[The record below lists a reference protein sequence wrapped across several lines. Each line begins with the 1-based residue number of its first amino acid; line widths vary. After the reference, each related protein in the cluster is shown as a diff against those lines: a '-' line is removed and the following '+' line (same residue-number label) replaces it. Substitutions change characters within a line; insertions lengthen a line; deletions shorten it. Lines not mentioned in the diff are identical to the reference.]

1 MAKYTIELGR
11 LIKSGFDI
19 GLGDYPI
26 FNENHRTELNNK
38 IIQHYYHSEIGLE
51 TPALFKR
58 YLNNKM
64 CEIMPYYNKMCESEA
79 LEFNPLDT
87 YDKTTTEN
95 RIQNTGAQS
104 QVYAN
109 FQNYDSG
116 SNNSSNSN
124 ITNAKNVYSDT
135 PQGMLSETDVE
146 GETYATNANIGN
158 STERGNATG
167 SYNTNTH
174 GNNNSTTT
182 NTGNLSQTIAKS
194 EHGKDGTQSYSKLLE
209 EYRQTI
215 LNIDMMIIDELSQ
228 LFMGIW

>member
-19 GLGDYPI
+19 GLANYPI
-26 FNENHRTELNNK
+26 FDENHRTELNDK

-64 CEIMPYYNKMCESEA
+64 CEIMPYYNKMYESET
-79 LEFNPLDT
+79 LEFNPLGT
-87 YDKTTTEN
+87 FDKTTTEN

-104 QVYAN
+104 QTYAN

-116 SNNSSNSN
+116 SNNSHND
-124 ITNAKNVYSDT
+124 TTTTAKNVYSDT
-135 PQGMLSETDVE
+135 PQGLLSETAVE
-146 GETYATNANIGN
+146 GETYATNANIGS
-158 STERGNATG
+158 STDTTNGNG
-167 SYNTNTH
+167 SYNSNSH
-174 GNNNSTTT
+174 GNNNSTIT

-215 LNIDMMIIDELSQ
+215 LNIDMMIIDELSP

>member
-19 GLGDYPI
+19 GLADYPI
-26 FNENHRTELNNK
+26 FDENHRTDLNNK

-64 CEIMPYYNKMCESEA
+64 REIMPYYNKMYESET

-87 YDKTTTEN
+87 FNKEINETYTGNNTGTTEMHNSGTSSENGGNNSTATTTG
-95 RIQNTGAQS
+95 TG
-104 QVYAN
+104 
-109 FQNYDSG
+109 
-116 SNNSSNSN
+116 
-124 ITNAKNVYSDT
+124 KNVFSDT
-135 PQGMLSETDVE
+135 PQGLLANGDIDDEK
-146 GETYATNANIGN
+146 YATNA
-158 STERGNATG
+158 
-167 SYNTNTH
+167 
-174 GNNNSTTT
+174 
-182 NTGNLSQTIAKS
+182 TIAGNTETETGANTFSNTANQSTNSMTTVNGQQHSGRVRTEK
-194 EHGKDGTQSYSKLLE
+194 GKDGTQSYSKLLE

-215 LNIDMMIIDELSQ
+215 LNIDMMIIDELSP

>member
-19 GLGDYPI
+19 GLADYPI

-64 CEIMPYYNKMCESEA
+64 REIMPYYNKMYESET

-87 YDKTTTEN
+87 FDKTTTEN

-116 SNNSSNSN
+116 SNNSTNSN
-124 ITNAKNVYSDT
+124 TTNAKNIYSDT
-135 PQGMLSETDVE
+135 PQGLLSETAIE

-158 STERGNATG
+158 SAESGSATG
-167 SYNTNTH
+167 SYNSNAH

-182 NTGNLSQTIAKS
+182 NTGNLSSTIAKT
-194 EHGKDGTQSYSKLLE
+194 EKGKDGTQSYSKLLD

-215 LNIDMMIIDELSQ
+215 LNIDMMIIDELSP